1 MDETGLI
8 RRAQSGEREAFE
20 ALIETHYDAMYRFAY
35 QWCGNVSDAQDV
47 VQLACIKVARSLSQ
61 FRFESSFKTWLY
73 RLVVNCAKD
82 WYRSESRHEGGAAPT
97 HDAVPELVSTT
108 TDAEGGV
115 FLTQVLKQLETMA
128 EGYKET
134 ALLVHGQGFSHAEAA
149 SLLGVKESTVSWRL
163 HEIKKQLK
171 HLSLGGAV

>member
-8 RRAQSGEREAFE
+8 RRAQSGERAAFE
-20 ALIETHYDAMYRFAY
+20 ALIETHYDAIYRFAY
-35 QWCGNVSDAQDV
+35 QWCGNASDAEDV
-47 VQLACIKVARSLSQ
+47 AQLACIKVARSLTQ
-61 FRFESSFKTWLY
+61 FRFESSFKSWLY

-82 WYRSESRHEGGAAPT
+82 WHRSESRHGGNAQT
-97 HDAVPELVSTT
+97 HDIETEVDSTT
-108 TDAEGGV
+108 ADAEGGV
-115 FLTQVLKQLETMA
+115 FLTQVLKQLEAMA
-128 EGYKET
+128 EGFKET

-149 SLLGVKESTVSWRL
+149 RLLGIKESTVSWRL